1 MKNGCLVILCQHN
14 SWDDIHATMRQ
25 AAMFRHTYKVI
36 GSPIFWNMLNCT
48 FPEWQD
54 KHFELT
60 EVQEQNLQTAGKSS
74 VIICCTSIMPMV
86 SISATVSYGIFV
98 VQVQPM
104 CSPSPPALIFKVR
117 NEFDAELISPSSYIK
132 AIQNL
137 CFSCLRHLHLC
148 ICIFW
153 CFHLLVESYPFRL
166 STCKR

>member
-1 MKNGCLVILCQHN
+1 
-14 SWDDIHATMRQ
+14 
-25 AAMFRHTYKVI
+25 MFRHTYKVI

-104 CSPSPPALIFKVR
+104 CSPSPPALIFKGSERVR
-117 NEFDAELISPSSYIK
+117 CRIDFTIELYQGNPKICVFLVYV
-132 AIQNL
+132 
-137 CFSCLRHLHLC
+137 
-148 ICIFW
+148 ICISAFAFSDVSIFW
-153 CFHLLVESYPFRL
+153 SNHTLLD
-166 STCKR
+166 